1 MTKTDLSHTTLL
13 LAIGKTLEE
22 AITCHKE
29 GKLSD
34 AESLYLVILE
44 SQPNHPD
51 ANHNLGIL
59 LMQTNN
65 PLKAFPFFVRA
76 LEVNP
81 KQNQYWFS
89 YINAL
94 VQVGDFD
101 KAIQI
106 IQSARESGLNE
117 NEINIFLKSLK
128 VNNPDYIS
136 LEKLI
141 AAFQDG
147 RYKDVEILGV
157 TLIKIYPLNG
167 DAWKV
172 LGAALIEM
180 GRITEALVPL
190 QKAAT
195 LLPNDF
201 EAHNNLGVILKI
213 LNRPREAEVSLRHAL
228 KINPTCA
235 EAHSNLGDT
244 LTALYRLEEAL
255 VCYRD
260 AINIKPSL
268 IAAHKGQAT
277 ALQNLVPLWHVPM
290 MNDTI
295 RNEAYYDALRTVIT
309 TKSNVLEIGTGSGL
323 LSMMAARLGANSV
336 TTCEAEPIIATMA
349 KDIIADNG
357 LSHRITV
364 IAKKSTDV
372 VIGEDF
378 LQQAD
383 ILVSEILSS
392 GLLGE
397 FVLSSIEDAKRRLLK
412 PDCKIIP
419 ASSSIMIALFGGNDI
434 SKNIIVNDV
443 CGFNLYKFNNLVPKL
458 QSISRND
465 LKIDML
471 SDDVEAFHFDFDKP
485 IDVTSESKILRI
497 PVTAPGKCLGFIQW
511 IRLEMLTGVMFE
523 NHPLVKSPAS
533 AWTRQVYTL
542 NSPVDLK
549 LGQVAIISAA
559 HNRVISWFDL
569 LDIE

>member
-1 MTKTDLSHTTLL
+1 MLL
-13 LAIGKTLEE
+13 LTIEKTLEE

-29 GKLSD
+29 GNLSD
-34 AESLYLVILE
+34 AESLYLAILE
-44 SQPNHPD
+44 SQPNHSD

-65 PLKAFPFFVRA
+65 LLKALPFFVRA

-94 VQVGDFD
+94 VQVSDFD
-101 KAIQI
+101 KVIQI

-117 NEINIFLKSLK
+117 NEINTFLKTLNI
-128 VNNPDYIS
+128 NNPDYIL
-136 LEKLI
+136 LEALI

-147 RYKDVEILGV
+147 RYKDVEILAL
-157 TLIKIYPLNG
+157 TLIESYPLNG
-167 DAWKV
+167 NARKV

-190 QKAAT
+190 QKAAI

-201 EAHNNLGVILKI
+201 EAHNNMGAI
-213 LNRPREAEVSLRHAL
+213 LNLLSRPGEAEISLRKAL

-244 LTALYRLEEAL
+244 LTKLYRLEEAI

-260 AINIKPSL
+260 AIKIKPSL
-268 IAAHKGQAT
+268 IVAHKGQAT

-290 MNDTI
+290 MNDTV
-295 RNEAYYDALRTVIT
+295 RNEAYYDALRAVIT
-309 TKSNVLEIGTGSGL
+309 SKSNVLEIGTGSGL
-323 LSMMAARLGANSV
+323 LSMMAAKLGANSV
-336 TTCEAEPIIATMA
+336 TTCESEAIIATMA
-349 KDIIADNG
+349 KDIIGDNG
-357 LSHRITV
+357 LNHRITV
-364 IAKKSTDV
+364 IAKKSTEV
-372 VIGEDF
+372 VIGED
-378 LQQAD
+378 LQQQAD
-383 ILVSEILSS
+383 ILVSEIFSS

-397 FVLSSIEDAKRRLLK
+397 YVLSSIEDAKRRLLK

-434 SKNIIVNDV
+434 SKNIVVNDV
-443 CGFNLYKFNNLVPKL
+443 CGFNLHKFNNLVPKL

-465 LKIDML
+465 LEIEML
-471 SDDVEAFHFDFDKP
+471 SSDVEAFCFDFDNP
-485 IDVTSESKILRI
+485 IDATTESKILRI
-497 PVTAPGKCLGFIQW
+497 PVTASGRCLGFIQW
-511 IRLEMLTGVMFE
+511 IRLEMLTDVIFE

-542 NSPVDLK
+542 NSPVELK

-559 HNRVISWFDL
+559 HNRVTSWFDL
-569 LDIE
+569 LGIE